1 MTQPTPS
8 CCFLGS
14 RADIEAIS
22 VALRGGES
30 TRSVAARYAAS
41 KSSVLRHRA
50 GCLGLVAEVR
60 REVSE
65 EPEEAVQ
72 DQPGPDGDQSEPAA
86 PEGGQVVP
94 DDSPQLSAW
103 SDEPPA
109 PRLLGGIETEDRC
122 MALRVKGYTYEEI
135 EAETGIGR
143 NTARAAVVRAVERK
157 RERIGDRADEL
168 REIALDQCCAILKS
182 LLPRAS
188 DASKETVD
196 VPADTESGVRPYD
209 GQDKAVAGVLKTLE
223 RIAKL
228 FGCDAP
234 TAAPPVVVN
243 ISLGGQRVETP
254 AADIVAVMEDTFTV
268 LEDFPE
274 ARAAVLEFHRSKMT
288 DPKRLR

>member
-1 MTQPTPS
+1 MTQSRSP

-14 RADIEAIS
+14 RQDIDAIS
-22 VALRGGES
+22 TALRAGES
-30 TRSVAARYAAS
+30 TRSVAGRFTAS

-60 REVSE
+60 REVAE
-65 EPEEAVQ
+65 EPEDQAQ
-72 DQPGPDGDQSEPAA
+72 DQAWPTGDQAEPAA
-86 PEGGQVVP
+86 PEVGRVVQ
-94 DDSPQLSAW
+94 DDPPQLSAW

-168 REIALDQCCAILKS
+168 REIALEQCCAILKS

-188 DASKETVD
+188 DSDMATVD

-209 GQDKAVAGVLKTLE
+209 GQDKAVAGVLKVLE

-234 TAAPPVVVN
+234 TKVEGELRIVVPLGDGTSPEVSAPDLVAWVKRGLLGLTPEERARFAEAAG
-243 ISLGGQRVETP
+243 SATRKAL
-254 AADIVAVMEDTFTV
+254 A
-268 LEDFPE
+268 
-274 ARAAVLEFHRSKMT
+274 S
-288 DPKRLR
+288 